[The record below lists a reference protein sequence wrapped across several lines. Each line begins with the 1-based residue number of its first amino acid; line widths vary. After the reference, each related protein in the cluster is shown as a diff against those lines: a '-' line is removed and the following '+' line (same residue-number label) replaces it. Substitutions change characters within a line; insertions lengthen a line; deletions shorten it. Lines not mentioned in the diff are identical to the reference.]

1 MTVRMVFT
9 NEEVV
14 AIDAWAA
21 ELKVMPGDLVNCIVK
36 GTLIKLGK
44 IAMPENPEPVLRM
57 FINS

>member
-1 MTVRMVFT
+1 MVFT